1 MPSDIFLPTYRFKED
16 ENREKP
22 CIAKV

>member
-1 MPSDIFLPTYRFKED
+1 VVVGAADAED

-22 CIAKV
+22 LDHDTEGV